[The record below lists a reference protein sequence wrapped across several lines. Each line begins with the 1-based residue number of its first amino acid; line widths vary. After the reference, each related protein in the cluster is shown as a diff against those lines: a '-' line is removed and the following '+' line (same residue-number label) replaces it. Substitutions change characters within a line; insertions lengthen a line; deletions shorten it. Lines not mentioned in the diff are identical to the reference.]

1 MLRTIVVLLSLA
13 MFAAALSG
21 CRARAEV
28 DPDRRAELPP
38 IHVAI

>member
-1 MLRTIVVLLSLA
+1 MLRTLIVLVALA
-13 MFAAALSG
+13 MFGAALTG

-38 IHVAI
+38 IHFTA